1 MSDRLP
7 VSNNVVNNLIYNGCD
22 HTIQVHVELVFDY
35 IGSNSHPM
43 RNGLRLINP

>member
-7 VSNNVVNNLIYNGCD
+7 VSKNVVNNLTYNGCD
-22 HTIQVHVELVFDY
+22 TIQVHVELVFDY
-35 IGSNSHPM
+35 SGSNSHPM

>member
-7 VSNNVVNNLIYNGCD
+7 VSNNVVNNLIYNGRD
-22 HTIQVHVELVFDY
+22 HKIQVHVELVFDY